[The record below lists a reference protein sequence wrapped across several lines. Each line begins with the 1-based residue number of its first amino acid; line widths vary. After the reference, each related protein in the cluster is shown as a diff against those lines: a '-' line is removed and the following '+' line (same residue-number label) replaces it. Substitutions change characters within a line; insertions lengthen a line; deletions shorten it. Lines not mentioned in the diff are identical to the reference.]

1 MDMEERLQKVL
12 AARGVASRRKCEE
25 LILAGRVKV
34 NGMKVDQLGFKVD
47 DEHDKIEVDG
57 KEVGKVP
64 FVYLILHKPT
74 GVITS
79 ASDPQGRKVVTDL
92 VKDVKER
99 VYPVGRLD
107 LDTSGLLLMTND
119 GELANK
125 IAHPR
130 FEIDKVYLA
139 TVKGIPSEQALKT
152 LREGVMLEDGMT
164 YPAQAELTFKDPQLN
179 QATIKLTIHE
189 GRNRQVR
196 RMCQAVGHP
205 VVKLKR
211 VQLGFLTLGKLAPRQ
226 YRMLTSQEVDKLR
239 QLFT

>member
-1 MDMEERLQKVL
+1 MEERLQKVM

-34 NGMKVDQLGFKVD
+34 NGTVVSELGYKVNEDND
-47 DEHDKIEVDG
+47 RIEVDG
-57 KEVGKVP
+57 EVLGKQA
-64 FVYLILHKPT
+64 FKYILLHKPT
-74 GVITS
+74 GFITS

-92 VKDVKER
+92 VRNVKER

-107 LDTSGLLLMTND
+107 YDTSGLLLLTND
-119 GELANK
+119 GDLTNK

-139 TVKGIPSEQALKT
+139 TVKGIPSAQALKS
-152 LREGVMLEDGMT
+152 LREGIMLEDGMT
-164 YPAQAELTFKDPQLN
+164 YPAQAELEKTDPEKN
-179 QATIKLTIHE
+179 QATIRLTIHE

-205 VVKLKR
+205 VIRLKR
-211 VQLGFLTLGKLAPRQ
+211 VQLGFLTLGNLAPGH
-226 YRMLTSQEVDKLR
+226 YRFLEPTEVDKLR
-239 QLFT
+239 KLFT

>member
-1 MDMEERLQKVL
+1 MEERLQKVL

-25 LILAGRVKV
+25 LILAGRVMV
-34 NGMKVDQLGFKVD
+34 NGKKVDQLGFKVD

-57 KEVGKVP
+57 NVIGKVP
-64 FVYLILHKPT
+64 FVYLMLHKPT

-92 VKDVKER
+92 VKDIKER

-226 YRMLTSQEVDKLR
+226 YRMLTPQEVDKLR

>member
-1 MDMEERLQKVL
+1 MEERLQKVL

-25 LILAGRVKV
+25 LILAGRVTV
-34 NGMKVDQLGFKVD
+34 NGTKIDQLGFKVD

-57 KEVGKVP
+57 KVIGKVP
-64 FVYLILHKPT
+64 FVYLMLHKPT

-92 VKDVKER
+92 VKDIKER

-125 IAHPR
+125 IAHPS

-139 TVKGIPSEQALKT
+139 TVKGIPSEEALKR

-179 QATIKLTIHE
+179 QATIKLIIHE

-226 YRMLTSQEVDKLR
+226 YRMLTPQEVDRLR